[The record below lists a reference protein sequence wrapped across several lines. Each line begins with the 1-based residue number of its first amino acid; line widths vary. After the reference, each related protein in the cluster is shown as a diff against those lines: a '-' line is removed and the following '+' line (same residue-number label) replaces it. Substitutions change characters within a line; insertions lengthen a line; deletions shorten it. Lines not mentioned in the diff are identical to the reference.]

1 MRKSW
6 LKRSILVLCST
17 LLLLTAARARETTP
31 DPLPAYEEEIFFED
45 ISSVYTAS
53 KYEQPLSE
61 APSLVTLI
69 TADEISRFGYR
80 TLAEILESVRGFY
93 TTDDRNYEYAGVRG
107 FGRPGDYNTRILLML
122 NGQRLN
128 DNVYDAAAIGY
139 EFSVDV
145 NTIERVE
152 IVRGPG
158 SSLYGT
164 SAFFAV
170 VNIITKTGRQLKG
183 LRADLELGSFGS
195 ARPSISYGDSFQNGV
210 ELYLNGSFLDSDGDD
225 LYFSEFDDP
234 STNNGFAVNTNYEQ
248 ASNYIATVRWHDV
261 SFQGAFQ
268 SREKG
273 VPTGS
278 YETQFNDPRNRTID
292 SAYYLRLGFEHT
304 FDNSVTLDS
313 QVDYGSYEFDGR
325 YVYDWADPGDPPD
338 LVVNYDYGLATWW
351 GAGVQLAAHAGKRNH
366 VVGGADYRGSI
377 DQLQQNYDLDV
388 YLDDSRSNNNWG
400 LFIQDELKIHPRV
413 TANLGARHDHYDTF
427 GGTTNPRLALIYGFV
442 DRASL
447 KFLYGTAFRA
457 PNAYELYYH
466 DGFSLQKPALDL
478 EPERIE
484 TYELGLEKQF
494 GDELRATVSA
504 YQNQIEDLIEQVED
518 PADGLLVFRNVDYV
532 ESRGV
537 ELEVEGRLLSR
548 LNGRISLAV
557 QNTEDKSTGE
567 RLSNS
572 PKHLAKLNLM
582 SPLGGDRAFVALSMR
597 YTGDRLT
604 LDAESIPSHVVT
616 NLTLGSKQMYTG
628 LSVSA
633 TLYNVFDKEYGH
645 VISNEFEQSIMMQDE
660 RSFRLR
666 LGYEF

>member
-1 MRKSW
+1 MCKSW
-6 LKRSILVLCST
+6 MKRSILVLCGT
-17 LLLLTAARARETTP
+17 LLLLTAAQARETTA
-31 DPLPAYEEEIFFED
+31 DPLPEYEEEIFFDD

-80 TLAEILESVRGFY
+80 TLAEILDSVRGFY

-128 DNVYDAAAIGY
+128 DNVYDAAAVGY

-170 VNIITKTGRQLKG
+170 INIITKNGRQLKG
-183 LRADLELGSFGS
+183 LRADLALGSFGS
-195 ARPSISYGDSFQNGV
+195 AKPSISYGDRFQNDL
-210 ELYLNGSFLDSDGDD
+210 ELYLSASFLDSDGDD

-234 STNNGFAVNTNYEQ
+234 STNNGIALNTNYEQ
-248 ASNYIATVRWHDV
+248 AGNYIATVRWRDL

-273 VPTGS
+273 IPTGS

-292 SAYYLRLGFEHT
+292 SASYLKLEFEHT
-304 FDNSVTLDS
+304 FDNSITLGS
-313 QVDYGSYEFDGR
+313 HLDYGSYEYEGD

-338 LVVNYDYGLATWW
+338 LVVNHDYGLATWW

-366 VVGGADYRGSI
+366 VVGGVDYRGSI
-377 DQLQQNYDLDV
+377 DQLQQTYDRDV

-400 LFIQDELKIHPRV
+400 VFIQDELKIHPRLA
-413 TANLGARHDHYDTF
+413 ANLGARHDHYDTF
-427 GGTTNPRLALIYGFV
+427 GGTTNPRLALIYGFG

-466 DGFSLQKPALDL
+466 DGFNSQKPALDL
-478 EPERIE
+478 EPESIE
-484 TYELGLEKQF
+484 TYELGLEKAF

-504 YQNQIEDLIEQVED
+504 YRNQIEALIDQVED
-518 PADGLLVFRNVDYV
+518 PVDDLLVFRNLGDV
-532 ESRGV
+532 ESRGL

-557 QNTEDKSTGE
+557 QNTEDKSSGE

-572 PKHLAKLNLM
+572 PEHLAKLNLM
-582 SPLGGDRAFVALSMR
+582 SPLGGDKAFVGLSMR
-597 YTGDRLT
+597 YIGDRLT
-604 LDAESIPSHVVT
+604 LDAERIPSHLVT
-616 NLTLGSKQMYTG
+616 NLTLGSKQLYTG
-628 LSVSA
+628 LGVSA
-633 TLYNVFDKEYGH
+633 TVYNVFDTEYGH
-645 VISNEFEQSIMMQDE
+645 VISGEFEQRIMMQDG
-660 RSFRLR
+660 RSFRLQ